1 MADRSS
7 RAQQGGIAPVVRRV
21 DPLGRSAF
29 GVLCIAG
36 MSLEA
41 IPVLL
46 VVGVVGGIGIWID
59 GNGDRAFW
67 VWFGSWAAAAFATA
81 LFLAIAYVC
90 WPLAS
95 DWITEWQGYVTAL
108 VIGAVGLGLMSFTVF
123 ITDWWLTFEIVVP
136 LVVTFLIGF
145 TIPGWFLGLAS
156 PELRTMRHRQKP
168 SVRSR

>member
-1 MADRSS
+1 MAERQP
-7 RAQQGGIAPVVRRV
+7 RAQPGGIAPVVRRI

-46 VVGVVGGIGIWID
+46 IVGVVGGIGIWVD

-81 LFLAIAYVC
+81 LFLAIAYVF

-108 VIGAVGLGLMSFTVF
+108 IIGAAGLGLMSITVF
-123 ITDWWLTFEIVVP
+123 VTDWWLTFEIVIP
-136 LVVTFLIGF
+136 LLMTFLIGF

-156 PELRTMRHRQKP
+156 PDLRTLRHRRARTAK
-168 SVRSR
+168 SR